1 MSNPYA
7 PPGGP
12 YPGPS
17 HPAYPSP
24 PAPPQQ
30 AWPPQQPLGYAPP
43 ARGGLAIAAVVMSG
57 LALLGVIGMG
67 VFMVVGVAMGPSWAL
82 QGSITAINGEVA
94 AAALER
100 ELTAVIEDDGGW
112 VDALTCPATSPVSQ
126 GSVTVCHGEVDGF
139 DWTGI
144 VVFED
149 RDGSFTLTQP

>member
-7 PPGGP
+7 PPGAP

-24 PAPPQQ
+24 QAPPQQ
-30 AWPPQQPLGYAPP
+30 AWPSQPPLGHAPP
-43 ARGGLAIAAVVMSG
+43 ARDGLAIAAVVMSG
-57 LALLGVIGMG
+57 LALLGVVVMG
-67 VFMVVGVAMGPSWAL
+67 IFMVVGVAMGPSWAL
-82 QGSITAINGEVA
+82 QGSVTAINGEVA

-100 ELTAVIEDDGGW
+100 ELTAVIEDDGGA